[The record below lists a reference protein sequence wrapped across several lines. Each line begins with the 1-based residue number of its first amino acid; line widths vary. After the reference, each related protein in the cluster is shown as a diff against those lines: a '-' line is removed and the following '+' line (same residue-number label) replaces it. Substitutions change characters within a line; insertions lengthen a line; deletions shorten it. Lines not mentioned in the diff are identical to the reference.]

1 MLVAD
6 TYLGHRDDPAV
17 RGRLDEADAARVVLS
32 DDDRRRSR
40 VRTET
45 EDGRDLGVV
54 VGRELDDGDVLETE
68 TGDLVVVELAAID
81 VLVVDVGAADV
92 STTAAVELGHALG
105 NRHWNLAIRDG
116 EALFPVPDTYERMEA
131 TVADH
136 LPPGVTTRRE
146 TVSPAL
152 FDGDEPDHGHGG
164 HGHGGHD
171 HSHEHGGHGHSHGE
185 HSHDHDD
192 GHSHGHDHDDGHD
205 HSHDGLLRSARGDER

>member
-17 RGRLDEADAARVVLS
+17 RGRPDEADAARVVLS

-105 NRHWNLAIRDG
+105 NRHWDLAIRDG

-152 FDGDEPDHGHGG
+152 FDDGGPDHGHGG
-164 HGHGGHD
+164 H
-171 HSHEHGGHGHSHGE
+171 SHSHGE
-185 HSHDHDD
+185 HSHSHGD
-192 GHSHGHDHDDGHD
+192 HSHGDGDQDHTHGDHD
-205 HSHDGLLRSARGDER
+205 HSHDGLLRFARGDER